1 MKKKRLLWQLYP
13 TYLFIIIISLVAVS
27 IYSSRSFKEFF
38 IEDTIVDLQAR
49 AKILESQIAHI
60 MVTKES
66 DIGAKIDNICK
77 LTGKNSQ
84 TRVTVIL
91 PSGKVIGDS
100 DENPETMEDH
110 SGRPEIVKAFK
121 GKTGVNDRFST
132 TLNMHMMY
140 VAIPLEKGRDLLG
153 ILRVSIPL
161 SKIDNKLNTIMYSI
175 SFSGFLIAIL
185 AACLSFFVSRKIVKP
200 IEQMKEGAKQFSEGK
215 FEHKLYIP
223 ESEEIGE
230 LAESMNEMARQLD
243 ERINTVESQRNELEA
258 VLSSMVEGVLAIDR
272 NKMIISM
279 NHAAAAFFGGNRS
292 DYKGKS
298 INEIVRNINFQ
309 KLIERSVDKS
319 EVVQED
325 IIFKRN
331 KTRILNVRSTSLRD
345 ATNSQ
350 IGTLIIFNDVTNL
363 RNLENM
369 RRDFAANVS
378 HEIKTPLT
386 AIKGFVETLTN
397 VPKSNHDEIDRF
409 LDIIG
414 RNVNRLNLIIEDLL
428 KLSRIESDTE
438 NGKIELEKGKLSQ
451 VINNSVNLFS
461 HQLKEK
467 NIDIDIKIN
476 DKCEFL
482 MDEFL
487 LERAFVNII
496 DNAIKYSDEGD
507 KINIGS
513 FENENEIHI
522 KFTDYGIG
530 IPEKYLPRLF
540 ERFYRVDK
548 ARSRKMGGT
557 GLGLAIVKHIM
568 VAHEGA
574 VTVESKVGVGTMF
587 TLIFP
592 KIDISREPL
601 IT

>member
-49 AKILESQIAHI
+49 AKILKSQIGQI
-60 MVTKES
+60 MATKGINV
-66 DIGAKIDNICK
+66 DARIDNICK

-140 VAIPLEKGRDLLG
+140 VAIPVEKGSDLLG

-185 AACLSFFVSRKIVKP
+185 AACLCFFVSRKIVKP
-200 IEQMKEGAKQFSEGK
+200 IEQMKEGAKKFSEGK

-243 ERINTVESQRNELEA
+243 ERINIVESQRNELEA

-272 NKMIISM
+272 NKKIISM
-279 NHAAAAFFGGNRS
+279 NHAATAFFGGNRS

-298 INEIVRNINFQ
+298 INEIVRNISFQ

-325 IIFKRN
+325 ITFKRN
-331 KTRILNVRSTSLRD
+331 KARILNVRSTSLRD

-386 AIKGFVETLTN
+386 AIKGFVETLNN

-451 VINNSVNLFS
+451 VINNSVNLCS

-467 NIDIDIKIN
+467 NIEINININ

-496 DNAIKYSDEGD
+496 DNAFKYSDEGD
-507 KINIGS
+507 KIHIES

-522 KFTDYGIG
+522 KFTDFGIG
-530 IPEKYLPRLF
+530 IPEKNLSRLF

-592 KIDISREPL
+592 KIDSL
-601 IT
+601 YKK